1 MVGVIGPLVQG
12 KRELRTVAGS
22 VTVFGLGAIAG
33 AAITGSLL
41 GVLGGAAQALA
52 GERVLAVMVGAAGC
66 ALLLADLG
74 FLGLR
79 TPTLRRQTSS
89 AWYRKRGARAAWV
102 LWGFD
107 LGLGFSTIRLSSLYW
122 LMVLF
127 VAAFVSPVLAP
138 LVLAFYGLGLGVAF
152 AAAVVAQARRVSPGA
167 ALPGLGLLRAARRVR
182 LASDAF
188 LGLVSITIVLTWGAP
203 WS

>member
-1 MVGVIGPLVQG
+1 MVGAIGPHVQG
-12 KRELRTVAGS
+12 KRQLRDSVGS
-22 VTVFGLGAIAG
+22 VTLFTLGAVAG
-33 AAITGSLL
+33 GLVTGSLV
-41 GVLGGAAQALA
+41 GVLGAAVQALA
-52 GERVLAVMVGAAGC
+52 GERVLAVAVGAAGC
-66 ALLLADLG
+66 VLLLADLG

-89 AWYRKRGARAAWV
+89 TWYRKRGPRAVWV
-102 LWGFD
+102 FWGFD

-138 LVLAFYGLGLGVAF
+138 LVFALYGLGLGIAF
-152 AAAVVAQARRVSPGA
+152 AAAVVAQMRRVSPGA
-167 ALPGLGLLRAARRVR
+167 ASPGLGLLRAARPVR

-188 LGLVSITIVLTWGAP
+188 LGLVSITIVLTLGAP
-203 WS
+203 WW